1 MKTSLKRLKV
11 GPPDIWNEIEIG
23 VKRVCPYGI
32 VGRRC
37 FQHIERMTSAQR
49 EILVTVTLAVDVAG
63 NYISPFL
70 ILSRVKFHS
79 VFIRVGTWAVKRMQI
94 LLIGW

>member
-1 MKTSLKRLKV
+1 MC
-11 GPPDIWNEIEIG
+11 PD
-23 VKRVCPYGI
+23 GI

-70 ILSRVKFHS
+70 ILSRVTFHS